1 MELGQLAEDA
11 GKRLRMLH
19 DAFVATL
26 EGGDSEAIANLGN
39 TISQSLQD
47 WCRICQIPMPPRP
60 KVGDQLR
67 PMIDIS
73 PGSDGSMSDD
83 QLVTLLRGKS
93 KGPGPGP
100 GPGSTIVVPES
111 SSSSS
116 SVVMSTPCPQPSV
129 DCPQMSTPV
138 HKMSTMST
146 MSTLAPVDTGVL
158 PSDSDV

>member
-1 MELGQLAEDA
+1 
-11 GKRLRMLH
+11 MLH

-39 TISQSLQD
+39 TISQSLND

-67 PMIDIS
+67 PMIDVS

-83 QLVTLLRGKS
+83 QLVTLLRGKT
-93 KGPGPGP
+93 KGPGH

-111 SSSSS
+111 SSSS
-116 SVVMSTPCPQPSV
+116 VVMSTDV
-129 DCPQMSTPV
+129 HTPV
-138 HKMSTMST
+138 VDSPQMSTMST
-146 MSTLAPVDTGVL
+146 PATVDPVVL
-158 PSDSDV
+158 PSDVDV